1 MLKIYLGVPV
11 IYVWA
16 SKQFFSVVLQKY
28 CQRIIRSGESLR
40 IMPEKVFW
48 NISEHVLNTSVPDYY
63 LEFRFIN
70 TEKFHV
76 ILRIGQ
82 YCVVFMFVCIVFL
95 WIQITFTSFLTLD
108 ARCVNNHQISK

>member
-1 MLKIYLGVPV
+1 
-11 IYVWA
+11 
-16 SKQFFSVVLQKY
+16 
-28 CQRIIRSGESLR
+28 
-40 IMPEKVFW
+40 MPEKVFW

-82 YCVVFMFVCIVFL
+82 YCVVFMFVRIVFL
-95 WIQITFTSFLTLD
+95 
-108 ARCVNNHQISK
+108 